1 MHPQGW
7 VFMQP
12 QDLVGQT
19 LGHYQMK
26 RQVGYGG
33 MATVFL
39 AEDIHLGREVALK
52 VFWPRAGETQDFLRR
67 FAREA
72 RVLAQL
78 DHPNILPVYDYGEQG
93 ELAYLVTPY
102 MSGGTLKEVLR
113 ERKAIPPSEAI
124 QLVSQV
130 LPALQYAHDRNLI
143 HRDIKPGNLL
153 FKGDG
158 SLVLADFGLVKVVQ
172 GEGASLVQ
180 TISESG
186 QSIAGTPEYMAPE
199 QIQGKAVPASD
210 MYALGI
216 VLYEMVTG
224 QRPFTGDNLL
234 SILMKHANEL
244 PRPPREL
251 NPYVSPQLQAV
262 IQKALEKEPQ
272 RRFARP
278 ADFLQALQQ
287 SGNPS
292 SNAGILASRNNPAS
306 NPGLDRSSSL
316 NATQSTQG
324 EYGPTL
330 ATSWTQAPT
339 EGVEPASIQPGR
351 SGFNQQ
357 GLAARTAQAGI
368 GNAWQQGPVVLPAQA
383 SRPVTPPPPVQAWGM
398 SQTVPPTLAPT
409 PPTQQKSRSRTPLVV
424 SLILIVLLGSLL
436 ASLFLTPIG
445 SAIFGPHVVS
455 TPTPITNGVTPPI
468 RGGYSPTTGPSQAV
482 PQTTTTCPASGTARA
497 AVMAP
502 LALGHDPTLVYLVNE
517 IDGSGN
523 PTFGTVKL
531 YDTVSGKKTELA
543 KTNHTRVDEAQ
554 VSNDGEWVLFVAT
567 VAGISELRLVRLD
580 GQGLQTLFC
589 APSGSNIRGSQWS
602 LDQKYVIFDE
612 FPQNIG
618 GPTVY
623 LLNIQSGALQVEVNA
638 PSSGIAL
645 LPRTWLDYHRVLMIG
660 IVPNSDAPPQ
670 NIYVLDITNGA
681 HQTIA
686 SVAKVFTS
694 SQPCWDFDSSFDGR
708 SLFIAQCTFGSPNGS
723 STIVQQPS
731 AGGAPNP
738 ILSSSTLAFN
748 TVRVVD
754 LRSIK
759 LLALASDN
767 GGLGAGQGDPAHDGL
782 YLLKADNSA
791 PPLRLTS
798 TPNTQLADLNMY
810 SQYFWSNVS
819 RDETL
824 YALRLV
830 NLNSNTFTL
839 EFGPVAGGAPTV
851 FASISDGTAMSI
863 AGWTTT

>member
-1 MHPQGW
+1 
-7 VFMQP
+7 MQP

-19 LGHYQMK
+19 LGHYQIK

-52 VFWPRAGETQDFLRR
+52 VFWPRPGETQDFLRR

-172 GEGASLVQ
+172 GEGGSLVQ

-210 MYALGI
+210 IYALGI

-224 QRPFTGDNLL
+224 QRPFTGDSLL
-234 SILMKHANEL
+234 SVLMKHANEQ

-287 SGNPS
+287 IGNPS
-292 SNAGILASRNNPAS
+292 SNAGIVGSRNNPAS
-306 NPGLDRSSSL
+306 NPGLVGAGPQSS
-316 NATQSTQG
+316 QG
-324 EYGPTL
+324 GYGPTL
-330 ATSWTQAPT
+330 ATSWTQAQT
-339 EGVEPASIQPGR
+339 QGIEPAGIQPGN

-357 GLAARTAQAGI
+357 GPAARTVQAGV
-368 GNAWQQGPVVLPAQA
+368 GNSWQQGPVVLPAQA
-383 SRPVTPPPPVQAWGM
+383 SSPATPPPPVQAWGM
-398 SQTVPPTLAPT
+398 SQTVPPTLTPT
-409 PPTQQKSRSRTPLVV
+409 PPAPQKRRSRAPIVV
-424 SLILIVLLGSLL
+424 LLILIVLLAGLV

-445 SAIFGPHVVS
+445 SVIFGPHVVS

-468 RGGYSPTTGPSQAV
+468 RGGHSPTPGASQAV

-502 LALGHDPTLVYLVNE
+502 LTLGHDPTIVYLVNE

-543 KTNHTRVDEAQ
+543 KTNHTRVEEAQ

-567 VAGISELRLVRLD
+567 VAGISELRMVRLD

-589 APSGSNIRGSQWS
+589 APSGTNIRGSQWS

-681 HQTIA
+681 HQSLA
-686 SVAKVFTS
+686 STTRVFSS
-694 SQPCWDFDSSFDGR
+694 SQLCWDFDSSFDGR
-708 SLFIAQCTFGSPNGS
+708 SLFIVQCTFGEPNGS

-731 AGGAPNP
+731 DGGAPTP
-738 ILSSSTLAFN
+738 ILSSSTLTFN
-748 TVRVVD
+748 TVRVID
-754 LRSIK
+754 PRSIK
-759 LLALASDN
+759 LLALASDS
-767 GGLGAGQGDPAHDGL
+767 GGFGAGRGDPAHDGL

-798 TPNTQLADLNMY
+798 TPSTQFAELNAY

-830 NLNSNTFTL
+830 NLSNNTYTL
-839 EFGPVAGGAPTV
+839 EFGPVNGGAPTV

>member
-12 QDLVGQT
+12 QDLVGQS
-19 LGHYQMK
+19 LGHYRIK

-33 MATVFL
+33 MAAVFL

-102 MSGGTLKEVLR
+102 MPGGTLKDVLR
-113 ERKAIPPSEAI
+113 ERKALPPSEAI

-158 SLVLADFGLVKVVQ
+158 SLVLADFGLVKVVE
-172 GEGASLVQ
+172 GEGGSLMQ
-180 TISESG
+180 TISETG

-199 QIQGKAVPASD
+199 QIHGKAVPASD
-210 MYALGI
+210 IYALGV

-224 QRPFTGDNLL
+224 QRPFTGDTLL
-234 SILMKHANEL
+234 SVLMKHANEA

-262 IQKALEKEPQ
+262 IQKALEKDPQ

-287 SGNPS
+287 IGNPS
-292 SNAGILASRNNPAS
+292 SNPGLRNNPAS
-306 NPGLDRSSSL
+306 HPGIVGAS
-316 NATQSTQG
+316 TQNTQG

-330 ATSWTQAPT
+330 AASWTQAPIQGT
-339 EGVEPASIQPGR
+339 GPAGMQSGSSGLSQQRASAQPV
-351 SGFNQQ
+351 
-357 GLAARTAQAGI
+357 QASV
-368 GNAWQQGPVVLPAQA
+368 GNPWQQGPVVLPAQTSGPA
-383 SRPVTPPPPVQAWGM
+383 TPLPPVQGWGI
-398 SQTVPPTLAPT
+398 SQTVPPSLTPAP
-409 PPTQQKSRSRTPLVV
+409 PAPKKRSRAPIIVL
-424 SLILIVLLGSLL
+424 LILIVLLAGLV
-436 ASLFLTPIG
+436 ASLFLTPARSIL
-445 SAIFGPHVVS
+445 FGPHPS
-455 TPTPITNGVTPPI
+455 PTQTSITGGVTPPI
-468 RGGYSPTTGPSQAV
+468 RGAHTPTPGASQAV
-482 PQTTTTCPASGTARA
+482 PQTTTACPASGTARA

-502 LALGHDPTLVYLVNE
+502 VTLGHDPTIVYLVNE
-517 IDGSGN
+517 KDSSGN

-554 VSNDGEWVLFVAT
+554 VSNDGAWVLFAAT
-567 VAGISELRLVRLD
+567 VAGVSQLRMVRLD
-580 GQGLQTLFC
+580 GQGLQTLYC
-589 APSGSNIRGSQWS
+589 APSGTSIRGSQWS
-602 LDQKYVIFDE
+602 LDQKYVIFDA

-681 HQTIA
+681 HQNTA
-686 SVAKVFTS
+686 SVARLFSPT
-694 SQPCWDFDSSFDGR
+694 QQCWDFDSSFDGR
-708 SLFIAQCTFGSPNGS
+708 LLFLAQCTYGDPSGS
-723 STIVQQPS
+723 STIDQQPID
-731 AGGAPNP
+731 GGATTS
-738 ILSSSTLAFN
+738 ILSSSTLAIN
-748 TVRVVD
+748 SVRVID
-754 LRSIK
+754 QRSIK
-759 LLALASDN
+759 LLALASDS
-767 GGLGAGQGDPAHDGL
+767 GGFGAGRGDPAHDGL
-782 YLLKADNSA
+782 YLVKADHSA

-798 TPNTQLADLNMY
+798 TAATQFAELTMY

-819 RDETL
+819 RDQTL
-824 YALRLV
+824 YTLELLNPSS
-830 NLNSNTFTL
+830 NLYTL
-839 EFGPVAGGAPTV
+839 EFGSVNGGLPIV

>member
-1 MHPQGW
+1 
-7 VFMQP
+7 MQP
-12 QDLVGQT
+12 GDLVGQT
-19 LGHYQMK
+19 LGHYRIK
-26 RQVGYGG
+26 REVGHGG
-33 MATVFL
+33 MAAVFL

-52 VFWPRAGETQDFLRR
+52 VFWPRPGETQDFLRR

-172 GEGASLVQ
+172 GEGGSLVQ

-210 MYALGI
+210 IYALGI

-224 QRPFTGDNLL
+224 QRPFTGDSLL
-234 SILMKHANEL
+234 SILMKHANEP

-262 IQKALEKEPQ
+262 IQKALEKDPQ

-278 ADFLQALQQ
+278 ADFLQALQ
-287 SGNPS
+287 SIGNPS
-292 SNAGILASRNNPAS
+292 SNAGLVGSRNHPASRPES
-306 NPGLDRSSSL
+306 RGSSST
-316 NATQSTQG
+316 NTTQSMQG
-324 EYGPTL
+324 EYGPAL
-330 ATSWTQAPT
+330 APSWTQAPT
-339 EGVEPASIQPGR
+339 QGVEPAGMQPGS

-357 GLAARTAQAGI
+357 GQAARTVQAGA
-368 GNAWQQGPVVLPAQA
+368 GNAWQQGPLVLSAQA
-383 SRPVTPPPPVQAWGM
+383 SSPATPPPPVQPWGV
-398 SQTVPPTLAPT
+398 SQTVPPAFSPM
-409 PPTQQKSRSRTPLVV
+409 PPAQQQRRSRTPLVV
-424 SLILIVLLGSLL
+424 SLILIALLAGLA

-445 SAIFGPHVVS
+445 SAIFGQHVS
-455 TPTPITNGVTPPI
+455 LTPTHVTNGATPPI
-468 RGGYSPTTGPSQAV
+468 RGGSSPTSGPSQAV
-482 PQTTTTCPASGTARA
+482 PQTTTACPASGTARA
-497 AVMAP
+497 AVTAP
-502 LALGHDPTLVYLVNE
+502 LTLGHDPTIVYLVNE

-543 KTNHTRVDEAQ
+543 KTNHTRVEEAQ
-554 VSNDGEWVLFVAT
+554 VSNDGEWVMFVAT
-567 VAGISELRLVRLD
+567 VAGVSELRMVRLD

-589 APSGSNIRGSQWS
+589 APSGANIRGSQWS

-618 GPTVY
+618 SPTVY

-681 HQTIA
+681 HQSLA
-686 SVAKVFTS
+686 STTRVFSS
-694 SQPCWDFDSSFDGR
+694 SQQCWDFDSSFDGR
-708 SLFIAQCTFGSPNGS
+708 SLFIAQCTYGEPNGS

-731 AGGAPNP
+731 DGGAPTP
-738 ILSSSTLAFN
+738 ILSSSTLTFN
-748 TVRVVD
+748 TVRVID
-754 LRSIK
+754 PRSIK
-759 LLALASDN
+759 LLALASDSS
-767 GGLGAGQGDPAHDGL
+767 GERSEEH
-782 YLLKADNSA
+782 
-791 PPLRLTS
+791 T
-798 TPNTQLADLNMY
+798 
-810 SQYFWSNVS
+810 
-819 RDETL
+819 
-824 YALRLV
+824 
-830 NLNSNTFTL
+830 
-839 EFGPVAGGAPTV
+839 
-851 FASISDGTAMSI
+851 
-863 AGWTTT
+863 